1 MTSLHRALVLVLLI
15 TPPSIAPN
23 AILAQQVTPT
33 QPIAKPAAQA
43 PAKQAPKGAQPPPA
57 PAPQPQVSVEQV
69 LYLVRSTLLTL
80 NDANRSG
87 NYSVLRDLA
96 APGFQAKNTA
106 ADLAQAFTDLRR
118 RKFDL
123 FGVAL
128 IAPQLTAAPTV
139 DGNGRLVL
147 SGVFATRPQQIK
159 FDLMFEVDA
168 GQWKLFGI
176 AVATPEAPPLEAQAQ
191 GTPQQ
196 TPTQQPTATA
206 EPKRPAK
213 GK

>member
-1 MTSLHRALVLVLLI
+1 MLA
-15 TPPSIAPN
+15 SIAPN
-23 AILAQQVTPT
+23 AILAQQVTPA
-33 QPIAKPAAQA
+33 QPKATPAA
-43 PAKQAPKGAQPPPA
+43 PPTSKQAPKGAQSSPPA
-57 PAPQPQVSVEQV
+57 TPAPQPQVSVEQV

-87 NYSVLRDLA
+87 NYTVLRDLA

-106 ADLAQAFTDLRR
+106 ADLAQAFVDLRR

-128 IAPQLTAAPTV
+128 VTPQLTAAPTI
-139 DGNGRLVL
+139 DGNGRLLL
-147 SGVFATRPQQIK
+147 SGVFLTRPQQIK

-176 AVATPEAPPLEAQAQ
+176 AVATPEAPPLEAQ
-191 GTPQQ
+191 PQQ
-196 TPTQQPTATA
+196 APNQQPAATTS
-206 EPKRPAK
+206 PKQPGK